1 MIKKHLITCSV
12 MLVLL
17 FIAKVF
23 IGPETEAKTFVGHEE
38 LADFDKYNH
47 EEDNTASLSFA
58 EEEMPLGDNHVKWK
72 MEISL
77 RKNHFDNLQTK
88 QLHFRAEKWFPVI
101 EPILEDFGIPADFKY
116 VPLVETGLKKG
127 QSSHK
132 GAAGFWQFMPHTA
145 RAYGLKVGRKRDERY
160 NVHKSTV
167 AACKYLLAL
176 YHQFNSWTLVAAAYN
191 AGAGRMDD
199 QIDRQNED
207 NYYRMRLNRET
218 GAYVYKLIAM
228 KEIIENP
235 SEYGYRPKD
244 LDAGMMKEEVNL
256 DTTYSVTLP
265 SFLRPV
271 VVKNRAMLTQL

>member
-23 IGPETEAKTFVGHEE
+23 IGPESEAKTFIGHE
-38 LADFDKYNH
+38 LADIDKYH
-47 EEDNTASLSFA
+47 EEEDNAYSLSFA
-58 EEEMPLGDNHVKWK
+58 EEELPLGDDRVKWK
-72 MEISL
+72 MENSL
-77 RKNHFDNLQTK
+77 RKNHFDHLQTK
-88 QLHFRAEKWFPVI
+88 QLHYRAEKWFPVI

-116 VPLVETGLKKG
+116 VPLVETGFKKG
-127 QSSHK
+127 QSSYK

-145 RAYGLKVGRKRDERY
+145 RAYGLKVGGKKDERF
-160 NVHKSTV
+160 NVRKSTV
-167 AACKYLLAL
+167 AACKYLTAL
-176 YHQFNSWTLVAAAYN
+176 YRQFNNWTLVAAAYN
-191 AGAGRMDD
+191 AGAGRLDN
-199 QIDRQNED
+199 QIDRQNTD

-218 GAYVYKLIAM
+218 GSYVYKLIAM

-244 LDAGMMKEEVNL
+244 LDEGMMEDEMDL
-256 DTTYSVTLP
+256 DTSYSVTVP

-271 VVKNRAMLTQL
+271 VLKNRAMLTQL